1 MSNLSDNDV
10 NEATAALKGMLG
22 IGSGSAGPTPSK
34 SAGGK
39 PKGGKQ
45 GRKGNQ
51 ETPKRG
57 SKQND
62 RSESNPRPGGGSN
75 TKAQQNFAW
84 SAFQASPDAS
94 ALPIPAFVS
103 PVNSATGD
111 ESSAQLDPSQLIS
124 LLSRSGDQQLNPV
137 PVEIINAPRAEDLEA
152 QQIAEAEKAKEA
164 TPQVESQLD
173 ANTQNEQALQEEAK
187 PVSEKGINLAAL
199 AASPT
204 SNPQYPPRVH
214 GAGLLAPPPTPFSSP
229 QLPPRY
235 LSHGHFSSPPPQQ
248 LPQSYVT
255 MQVQVPPILGPDRR
269 LVVHSPAGYPVQILI
284 PDGVPPGMVIPVHV
298 PTSPMIPSPYYAQ
311 HQQQPQPLFILKI
324 NTMVVLP
331 CIMAISPST
340 NILIL
345 TSRTSLTLMDT

>member
-39 PKGGKQ
+39 PKGAKQ
-45 GRKGNQ
+45 GRKGI
-51 ETPKRG
+51 KRLQ
-57 SKQND
+57 SVAANKTI
-62 RSESNPRPGGGSN
+62 E
-75 TKAQQNFAW
+75 
-84 SAFQASPDAS
+84 ASPDAS

-111 ESSAQLDPSQLIS
+111 ESSTQLDPSQLIS

-152 QQIAEAEKAKEA
+152 QQIAEAEKAKGA

-311 HQQQPQPLFILKI
+311 HQQQPQPFVHPQ
-324 NTMVVLP
+324 NQYYG
-331 CIMAISPST
+331 SPSPSWRSAQAP
-340 NILIL
+340 
-345 TSRTSLTLMDT
+345 TSSF